1 MSYITD
7 DRLGEGTVGAFPMAE
22 NLLLKQIGAPPF
34 WRGGILRPARINAF
48 ARRRIRAFDIRP
60 PDPGTLIDTLFGGN
74 RQKVLLARELNDR
87 ARAVIFA
94 KPTYGLD
101 LHNSLAIRE
110 RIRQTAAQGVAVVL
124 ISTDLDELLAL
135 AHRVAVL
142 RRGQIVGM
150 VENDTDARRRIGML
164 IRGEAQ

>member
-1 MSYITD
+1 M
-7 DRLGEGTVGAFPMAE
+7 
-22 NLLLKQIGAPPF
+22 
-34 WRGGILRPARINAF
+34 
-48 ARRRIRAFDIRP
+48 
-60 PDPGTLIDTLFGGN
+60 
-74 RQKVLLARELNDR
+74 LLARELNDR

-150 VENDTDARRRIGML
+150 VENDTDARRRIGIL
-164 IRGEAQ
+164 ISEEAQ